1 MTNKTNLPMVLSPD
15 SRGNYVTW
23 SKGKR
28 QIRGLLTQ
36 NGYKTLGLFRA
47 RKINKNEFSI
57 QASKEGIVYDV
68 TAARLPGIAL
78 EFTLNLGQ

>member
-1 MTNKTNLPMVLSPD
+1 MTNTSNLPLILSPD
-15 SRGNYVTW
+15 KLGNYVTW
-23 SKGKR
+23 VKGKR
-28 QIRGLLTQ
+28 QIRDLLTQ
-36 NGYKTLGLFRA
+36 NGYKALGLFRP

-57 QASKEGIVYDV
+57 QASREGVVYDV